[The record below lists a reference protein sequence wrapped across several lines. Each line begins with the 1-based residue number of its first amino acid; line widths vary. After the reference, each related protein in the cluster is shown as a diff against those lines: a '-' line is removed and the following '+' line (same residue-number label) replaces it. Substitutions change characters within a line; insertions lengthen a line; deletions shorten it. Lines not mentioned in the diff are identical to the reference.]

1 MFGKLDE
8 TVCTGRTPGGCDGR
22 EAPSGATAVTVD
34 RVSAPRRSG
43 YGRIGRGLVWVL
55 GGVALAYVLNGVI
68 HVVVWRARWQPGIDA
83 LRWFHKR
90 ARPMEMRSAGKSNK
104 ATAAVHHTGRRSGK
118 HYVTPVWAHRVD
130 DRFYIGLP
138 YGTGVDWCRNV
149 LAAGGGA
156 VEHDG
161 MRYDVTAPVIVSARD
176 APRTLAGTR
185 RSMLELM
192 GIESF
197 LRLDVTPASPAA
209 D

>member
-1 MFGKLDE
+1 MSGSLDE
-8 TVCTGRTPGGCDGR
+8 TVCTSRTPGGCDGR
-22 EAPSGATAVTVD
+22 EAPGGSTGGNVNRA
-34 RVSAPRRSG
+34 SAQRRSG
-43 YGRIGRGLVWVL
+43 YGRIGRRLAWVL
-55 GGVALAYVLNGVI
+55 GGVALAYFLNRVI
-68 HVVVWRARWQPGIDA
+68 HVVIWRTRWQPGIDA

-104 ATAAVHHTGRRSGK
+104 ATAAVHHIGRRSGK

-130 DRFYIGLP
+130 GRFFIGLP

-161 MRYDVTAPVIVSARD
+161 MRYDVTAPLIVSVLD
-176 APRTLAGTR
+176 APETLDGTR

-197 LRLDVTPASPAA
+197 LRLDATPASPAA